1 MTRAGSCQCGH
12 VRYEVSGPDIGLV
25 LCYCTECQRLS
36 TGIGTYSMVFPR
48 GAFRLIS
55 GSLKSHERAGHA
67 GTRNVGHF
75 CPECGVRIYHEDPH
89 QDYVRLKAGTLNHAS
104 ELEPDAHIWTRSAP
118 AWVRLPDG
126 CLSYETQAEP
136 AEMITAVQAR
146 RARAPTGCRQRPPGE
161 ASASAAPW
169 LCARRDEPSERCSP
183 TAASDVAHPKW
194 VHPVQALAGELPLLE
209 PASDWLTKSN

>member
-1 MTRAGSCQCGH
+1 VRRQTDRGEEDAEVTREGSCQCGH

-36 TGIGTYSMVFPR
+36 TGIGTYSMVLPR

-75 CPECGVRIYHEDPH
+75 CPECGVRIYHEDPL

-104 ELEPDAHIWTRSAP
+104 ELEPDAHIWTGSAP
-118 AWVRLPDG
+118 VWVRLPDG
-126 CLSYETQAEP
+126 CLSYKTQAAP
-136 AEMITAVQAR
+136 AEMIAAVQAR
-146 RARAPTGCRQRPPGE
+146 RA
-161 ASASAAPW
+161 
-169 LCARRDEPSERCSP
+169 ARM
-183 TAASDVAHPKW
+183 
-194 VHPVQALAGELPLLE
+194 
-209 PASDWLTKSN
+209 

>member
-48 GAFRLIS
+48 GAFRLVS
-55 GSLKSHERAGHA
+55 GSMKSHERAGHT
-67 GTRNVGHF
+67 GTRNIGHF

-89 QDYVRLKAGTLNHAS
+89 QEYVRLKAGTLNHAS

-136 AEMITAVQAR
+136 AEMIAAVQAR
-146 RARAPTGCRQRPPGE
+146 RAARAGRT
-161 ASASAAPW
+161 
-169 LCARRDEPSERCSP
+169 
-183 TAASDVAHPKW
+183 
-194 VHPVQALAGELPLLE
+194 
-209 PASDWLTKSN
+209 